1 MLNNLAHTMKRLI
14 VSDNKAF
21 HCFLRTELKIK
32 TKSPRLYNQ
41 AVLHRSASVPYNK
54 NTNINNERLEY
65 LGDAILGAIVADY
78 LFHKFP
84 SRNEGFLTQVR
95 SRLVKR
101 ANLEDIADKMGL
113 DRIILL
119 NNKMSGHKKRIY
131 GDALEALIGAMFLDK
146 GYDKTRKYVINH
158 IIRKYVD
165 INTII
170 SRETDF
176 KSRLIEW
183 GQKYRVSVV
192 FDTSGNINIPESKN
206 HVYKTCVLMPT
217 GTQIGKGIGLS
228 KKEAEQNAAEQA
240 LEFIAKENF
249 IPEISDNNGS
259 CNNN

>member
-1 MLNNLAHTMKRLI
+1 MKRLI

-21 HCFLRTELKIK
+21 CCFLRTELKIK
-32 TKSPRLYNQ
+32 TKNLGLYKQ
-41 AVLHRSASVPYNK
+41 AFLHRSVSISHDK
-54 NTNINNERLEY
+54 HTHINNERLEY
-65 LGDAILGAIVADY
+65 LGDAILDAIIADY

-113 DRIILL
+113 DRIIHLS
-119 NNKMSGHKKRIY
+119 NKMSGHKKRIY

-146 GYDKTRKYVINH
+146 GYNKTRKYVVNY
-158 IIRKYVD
+158 IIRRYVD

-183 GQKYRVSVV
+183 GQKYKINVI
-192 FDTSGNINIPESKN
+192 FDTSENLDIPEARN
-206 HVYKTCVLMPT
+206 HIYTTNILIPPET
-217 GTQIGKGIGLS
+217 ILGKGVGLS
-228 KKEAEQNAAEQA
+228 KKEAEQNAAEKA
-240 LEFIAKENF
+240 LEFIAIENF
-249 IPEISDNNGS
+249 IPEILYE
-259 CNNN
+259 